1 MPLAYSMINAYHHQG
16 YNGWM
21 QPQNVQLSYNP
32 AHKSSLCYAGSKF
45 HCFHNGQLGCKH
57 HWAFLRHYVQY
68 VSHEQKWP
76 MESSTWRS
84 DQQHH
89 QHALNT
95 PSDEDKAR
103 IISSFQSEGLLCRM
117 CVSLALWRFEQLT
130 IHDDPCPC
138 LFHMWQSATFEY
150 IIAKTKPRHFFVTWP
165 GSLCHASFPYGRLID
180 AIPFPPVCWLLFTLV
195 CTRSPEQNPRVPT
208 MGAGG
213 TPCTH
218 SAITHSAITH
228 SVSLSKTKQHHVSDV
243 IWVVYEGG
251 HTPSI

>member
-1 MPLAYSMINAYHHQG
+1 
-16 YNGWM
+16 
-21 QPQNVQLSYNP
+21 
-32 AHKSSLCYAGSKF
+32 
-45 HCFHNGQLGCKH
+45 
-57 HWAFLRHYVQY
+57 
-68 VSHEQKWP
+68 

-138 LFHMWQSATFEY
+138 LFHMWRSATFEY
-150 IIAKTKPRHFFVTWP
+150 IIAKSKPQHFFVTWP
-165 GSLCHASFPYGRLID
+165 GSLCHASFPYGHFID

-195 CTRSPEQNPRVPT
+195 CTRTHKQNPRVPT
-208 MGAGG
+208 MGAGE
-213 TPCTH
+213 TPC
-218 SAITHSAITH
+218 THSAITH
-228 SVSLSKTKQHHVSDV
+228 SVSLSQTKRHHVSDM
-243 IWVVYEGG
+243 IWVECGG
-251 HTPSI
+251 WHTPSIYQLNNIFLTTGAICTAWRTLQHEYVKLRQLIEEIHPYRNIHMNAVNSKCTS